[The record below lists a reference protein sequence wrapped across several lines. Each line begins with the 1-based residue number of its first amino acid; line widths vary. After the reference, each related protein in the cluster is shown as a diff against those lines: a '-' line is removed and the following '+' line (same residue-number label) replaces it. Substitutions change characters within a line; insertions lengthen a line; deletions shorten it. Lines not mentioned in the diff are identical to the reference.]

1 MMEKIFDV
9 IVLGAGKKAI
19 LNDVVALTST
29 SARSLRLECRQ
40 DLPGM

>member
-9 IVLGAGKKAI
+9 IVLGAGEKPF
-19 LNDVVALTST
+19 LNDVVALSSI
-29 SARSLRLECRQ
+29 SARSLRLERRQ